1 MSECNVKQLIVQL
14 KVLKRFFNVRM
25 VIFETF

>member
-1 MSECNVKQLIVQL
+1 MSECKVKQLIVQL